1 MVETLIQA
9 DDHLALWTFILVAA
23 TSAIVI
29 EQRFKWA
36 SKVPGAVI
44 ALLIAIA
51 ASNLKIIPTDAP
63 TYDIVWGYIVP
74 LAIPLLLFK
83 TNIQS
88 LIKESW
94 KLLLLFLVSSM
105 ATMIGTV
112 IAFLALRRYIPELD
126 KVSGMI
132 SASYSGGGVNYA
144 AMSAKLEPSESIN
157 AATIVADNM
166 MMAFYFLILIG
177 LAGIPVIRRIWGS
190 PHTDEIEKNPE
201 MQSSRTLSEAYWKPN
216 LISLKDIAIC
226 LASSM
231 LIVLISFKLSAL
243 LKALL
248 GTSNN
253 IIGDLIISLI
263 TDKYLL
269 LTTITFIV
277 ASIFRNSFEKLNGSQ
292 ELGTYCIYLFFV
304 VIGIPASIGL
314 IVTKAP
320 LLFIFVFIIAM
331 VNLAIT
337 MGVGKLFKFNVE
349 EVVLACNANI
359 GGPTTAAALAI
370 SKGWTKLI
378 GPILVIG
385 TVGYVIGNYVGT
397 IIYFIVTQ
405 IGM

>member
-9 DDHLALWTFILVAA
+9 DDHLALWTFVLVAA
-23 TSAIVI
+23 TSAIFI
-29 EQRFKWA
+29 EQRCKWA

-94 KLLLLFLVSSM
+94 KLLLLFLISSM

-126 KVSGMI
+126 KISGMI

-177 LAGIPVIRRIWGS
+177 LAGIPIIRRIWGS
-190 PHTDEIEKNPE
+190 PHTDEIEKDPE

-248 GTSNN
+248 GTSDN

-320 LLFIFVFIIAM
+320 LLFVFVFIIAM

-337 MGVGKLFKFNVE
+337 MGIGKLFKFSVE

-370 SKGWTKLI
+370 SKGWTKLV

>member
-23 TSAIVI
+23 TSAIFI
-29 EQRFKWA
+29 EQRCKWA

-94 KLLLLFLVSSM
+94 KLLLLFLISSM

-126 KVSGMI
+126 KISGMI

-177 LAGIPVIRRIWGS
+177 LAGIPIIRRIWGS
-190 PHTDEIEKNPE
+190 PHTDEIEKDPE

-248 GTSNN
+248 GTSDN

-320 LLFIFVFIIAM
+320 LLFVFVFIIAM

-337 MGVGKLFKFNVE
+337 MGVGKLFKFSVE

-370 SKGWTKLI
+370 SKGWTKLV

>member
-9 DDHLALWTFILVAA
+9 DDHLALWTFVLVAA
-23 TSAIVI
+23 TSAIFI
-29 EQRFKWA
+29 EQRYKWA

-126 KVSGMI
+126 KISGMI

-177 LAGIPVIRRIWGS
+177 LAGIPIIRRIWGS
-190 PHTDEIEKNPE
+190 PHTDEIEKDPE

-248 GTSNN
+248 GTSDN

-320 LLFIFVFIIAM
+320 LLFVFVFIIAM

-337 MGVGKLFKFNVE
+337 MGVGKLFKFSVE

-370 SKGWTKLI
+370 SKGWTKLV

>member
-23 TSAIVI
+23 TSAIFI
-29 EQRFKWA
+29 EQRCKWA

-94 KLLLLFLVSSM
+94 KLLLLFLISSM

-126 KVSGMI
+126 KISGMI

-177 LAGIPVIRRIWGS
+177 LAGIPIIRRIWGS

-248 GTSNN
+248 GTSDN

-320 LLFIFVFIIAM
+320 LLFVFVFIIAM

-337 MGVGKLFKFNVE
+337 MGIGKLFKFSVE

-370 SKGWTKLI
+370 SKGWTKLV

>member
-248 GTSNN
+248 GTSDN

-370 SKGWTKLI
+370 SKGWTKLV

>member
-1 MVETLIQA
+1 METFIQA
-9 DDHLALWTFILVAA
+9 DDHLALWTFVMVAA
-23 TSAIVI
+23 TSAIFI

-36 SKVPGAVI
+36 SKIPGAVI

-51 ASNLKIIPTDAP
+51 ASNLKIIPIDAP

-88 LIKESW
+88 LVKESW
-94 KLLLLFLVSSM
+94 KLLLLFLGSSI
-105 ATMIGTV
+105 ATAIGTV
-112 IAFLALRRYIPELD
+112 IAFTALRSYIPELD

-132 SASYSGGGVNYA
+132 AASYSGGGVNYA
-144 AMSAKLEPSESIN
+144 AMSAKLQPSESIN

-166 MMAFYFLILIG
+166 MMACYFLILIA
-177 LAGIPVIRRIWGS
+177 LAGIPIVRRIWGS
-190 PHTDEIEKNPE
+190 PHTDAIEENPE
-201 MQSSRTLSEAYWKPN
+201 VLNSRTLSEAYWQPN

-231 LIVLISFKLSAL
+231 LIVLISFKLSAF
-243 LKALL
+243 LKVLL
-248 GTSNN
+248 GTSDN
-253 IIGDLIISLI
+253 IVVDLLI
-263 TDKYLL
+263 NLLTDKYLL
-269 LTTITFIV
+269 LTTMTFIIV
-277 ASIFRNSFEKLNGSQ
+277 SIFKAPFEKLNGSQ

-320 LLFIFVFIIAM
+320 LLFVFVFIIAM
-331 VNLAIT
+331 VNLFIT
-337 MGVGKLFKFNVE
+337 MGIGKLFKFNIE
-349 EVVLACNANI
+349 EVILACNANI

-370 SKGWTKLI
+370 SKGWTKLV

-397 IIYFIVTQ
+397 IIYFIVSQ

>member
-1 MVETLIQA
+1 METFIQA
-9 DDHLALWTFILVAA
+9 DDHLALWTFVMVAA
-23 TSAIVI
+23 TSAIFI

-36 SKVPGAVI
+36 SKIPGAVI

-51 ASNLKIIPTDAP
+51 ASNLKIIPIDAP

-88 LIKESW
+88 LVKESW
-94 KLLLLFLVSSM
+94 KLLLLFLGSSI
-105 ATMIGTV
+105 ATAIGTV
-112 IAFLALRRYIPELD
+112 VAFTALRNYIPELD

-132 SASYSGGGVNYA
+132 AASYSGGGVNYA
-144 AMSAKLEPSESIN
+144 AMSAKLQPSESIN

-166 MMAFYFLILIG
+166 MMACYFLILIA
-177 LAGIPVIRRIWGS
+177 LAGIPIVRRIWGS
-190 PHTDEIEKNPE
+190 PHTDAIEENPDALN
-201 MQSSRTLSEAYWKPN
+201 SRTLSEAYWQPN

-231 LIVLISFKLSAL
+231 LIVLISFKLSAF
-243 LKALL
+243 LKVLL
-248 GTSNN
+248 GTSDN
-253 IIGDLIISLI
+253 IVVDLLI
-263 TDKYLL
+263 NLLTDKYLL
-269 LTTITFIV
+269 LTTMTFIIV
-277 ASIFRNSFEKLNGSQ
+277 SIFKAPFEKLNGSQ

-320 LLFIFVFIIAM
+320 LLFVFVFIIAM
-331 VNLAIT
+331 VNLFIT
-337 MGVGKLFKFNVE
+337 MGIGKLFKFNIE
-349 EVVLACNANI
+349 EVILACNANI

-370 SKGWTKLI
+370 SKGWTKLV

>member
-1 MVETLIQA
+1 METLIQA
-9 DDHLALWTFILVAA
+9 DDHLALWTFVMVAA
-23 TSAIVI
+23 TSAIFI
-29 EQRFKWA
+29 EQRYKWA
-36 SKVPGAVI
+36 SKIPGAII
-44 ALLIAIA
+44 ALLIAII
-51 ASNLKIIPTDAP
+51 ASNLKVIPTDAP

-88 LIKESW
+88 LVKESW
-94 KLLLLFLVSSM
+94 KLLLLFLMSSI
-105 ATMIGTV
+105 ATMVGTV
-112 IAFLALRRYIPELD
+112 LAFIALRHYIPELD

-144 AMSAKLEPSESIN
+144 AMSAKLGPSESIN

-166 MMAFYFLILIG
+166 MMAVYFLILIG
-177 LAGIPVIRRIWGS
+177 LAGIPIIRRVWGS
-190 PHTDEIEKNPE
+190 PHTKKKKKNPE
-201 MQSSRTLSEAYWKPN
+201 MLNSRTLSEAYWQPN

-226 LASSM
+226 LAASM
-231 LIVLISFKLSAL
+231 LIVLISFKLSAFL
-243 LKALL
+243 QALL
-248 GTSNN
+248 GTSDNVV
-253 IIGDLIISLI
+253 IGLLISLI

-269 LTTITFIV
+269 LTTITFLIV
-277 ASIFRNSFEKLNGSQ
+277 SIFKNSFEKLNGSQ

-304 VIGIPASIGL
+304 VIGIPASIDL

-320 LLFIFVFIIAM
+320 LLFVFVFIIAM

-337 MGVGKLFKFNVE
+337 MGVGKLFKFSIE
-349 EVVLACNANI
+349 EVLLACNANI

-370 SKGWTKLI
+370 SKGWTNLV

>member
-23 TSAIVI
+23 TSAIFI
-29 EQRFKWA
+29 EQRCKWA

-94 KLLLLFLVSSM
+94 KLLLLFLISSM

-126 KVSGMI
+126 KISGMI

-177 LAGIPVIRRIWGS
+177 LAGIPIIRRIWGS
-190 PHTDEIEKNPE
+190 PHTDEIEKDPE

-248 GTSNN
+248 GTSDN

-320 LLFIFVFIIAM
+320 LLFVFVFIIAM

-337 MGVGKLFKFNVE
+337 MGIGKLFKFSVE

-370 SKGWTKLI
+370 SKGWTKLV

>member
-1 MVETLIQA
+1 METLIQA
-9 DDHLALWTFILVAA
+9 DDHLALWTFVLVAA
-23 TSAIVI
+23 TSAIFI
-29 EQRFKWA
+29 EQRYKWA
-36 SKVPGAVI
+36 SKIPGAVI

-83 TNIQS
+83 TNLQS
-88 LIKESW
+88 LVKESW
-94 KLLLLFLVSSM
+94 KLLLLFLTSSM

-112 IAFLALRRYIPELD
+112 IAFLALRHYIPDLD
-126 KVSGMI
+126 KISGMI

-177 LAGIPVIRRIWGS
+177 LAGIPIVRRIWGS
-190 PHTDEIEKNPE
+190 PHTDEIEKDPA

-231 LIVLISFKLSAL
+231 LIVFISFKLSAL
-243 LKALL
+243 LKAVL
-248 GTSNN
+248 GTSDN
-253 IIGDLIISLI
+253 IVGDLLINLI

-277 ASIFRNSFEKLNGSQ
+277 ASLFKGTFEKLSGSQ

-304 VIGIPASIGL
+304 VIGIPASISL

-320 LLFIFVFIIAM
+320 LLFVFVFIIAM

-337 MGVGKLFKFNVE
+337 MGIGKLFKFNIE

-370 SKGWTKLI
+370 SKGWTKLV

-385 TVGYVIGNYVGT
+385 TVGYVVGNYIGT
-397 IIYFIVTQ
+397 IIYFLVTQ

>member
-1 MVETLIQA
+1 METLIQA
-9 DDHLALWTFILVAA
+9 DDHLALWTFVMVAA
-23 TSAIVI
+23 TSAIFI

-36 SKVPGAVI
+36 SKIPGAVI

-63 TYDIVWGYIVP
+63 TYDAVWGYIVP

-83 TNIQS
+83 TNIQA
-88 LIKESW
+88 LVRESW
-94 KLLLLFLVSSM
+94 KLLLLFLTSSI

-112 IAFLALRRYIPELD
+112 LAFMTLRQYIPELD

-144 AMSAKLEPSESIN
+144 AMSAKLAPSESIN

-166 MMAFYFLILIG
+166 MMACYFLILIG
-177 LAGIPVIRRIWGS
+177 LAGVPLIRRIWGS
-190 PHTDEIEKNPE
+190 PHTDAIEKNPE
-201 MQSSRTLSEAYWKPN
+201 MLKSRTFSEAFWQPN

-226 LASSM
+226 LATSM
-231 LIVLISFKLSAL
+231 LIVLVSFKLSAFL
-243 LKALL
+243 QALL
-248 GTSNN
+248 GTSDNVVM
-253 IIGDLIISLI
+253 GLVISLI

-269 LTTITFIV
+269 LTTITFIIV
-277 ASIFRNSFEKLNGSQ
+277 SIFKGSFEKLSGSQ

-304 VIGIPASIGL
+304 VIGIPASISL

-320 LLFIFVFIIAM
+320 LLFVFVFMIAM
-331 VNLAIT
+331 INLAVT
-337 MGVGKLFKFNVE
+337 MGVGKLFKFSIE

-370 SKGWTKLI
+370 SKGWTNLV

-385 TVGYVIGNYVGT
+385 TVGYVIGNYIGT
-397 IIYFIVTQ
+397 IVYFMVTQ

>member
-1 MVETLIQA
+1 METLIQA
-9 DDHLALWTFILVAA
+9 DDHLALWTFVLVAA
-23 TSAIVI
+23 TSAIFI
-29 EQRFKWA
+29 EQRYKWA
-36 SKVPGAVI
+36 SKIPGAVI
-44 ALLIAIA
+44 ALLIAIT

-88 LIKESW
+88 LVKESW
-94 KLLLLFLVSSM
+94 KLLLLFLTSSM

-112 IAFLALRRYIPELD
+112 IAFLALRHYIPDLD
-126 KVSGMI
+126 KISGMI

-177 LAGIPVIRRIWGS
+177 LAGIPIIRRIWGS
-190 PHTDEIEKNPE
+190 PHTDEIEKDPA

-243 LKALL
+243 LKAVL
-248 GTSNN
+248 GTSDN
-253 IIGDLIISLI
+253 IIGDLLINLI

-277 ASIFRNSFEKLNGSQ
+277 ASLFKGTFEKLSGSQ

-304 VIGIPASIGL
+304 VIGIPASISL

-320 LLFIFVFIIAM
+320 LLFVFVFIIAM

-337 MGVGKLFKFNVE
+337 MGIGKLFKFNIE

-370 SKGWTKLI
+370 SKGWTKLV
-378 GPILVIG
+378 GSILVIG
-385 TVGYVIGNYVGT
+385 TVGYVVGNYIGT
-397 IIYFIVTQ
+397 IIYFLVTQ

>member
-23 TSAIVI
+23 TSAIFI
-29 EQRFKWA
+29 EQRCKWA

-248 GTSNN
+248 GTSDN

-314 IVTKAP
+314 IVTKTP
-320 LLFIFVFIIAM
+320 LLFVFVFIIAM

-337 MGVGKLFKFNVE
+337 MGIGKLFKFNVE

-370 SKGWTKLI
+370 SKGWTKLV

>member
-201 MQSSRTLSEAYWKPN
+201 MQSNRTLSEAYWKPN

-370 SKGWTKLI
+370 SKGWTKLV

>member
-1 MVETLIQA
+1 MMETLIQA
-9 DDHLALWTFILVAA
+9 DDHLALWTFVLVAA
-23 TSAIVI
+23 TSAIFI
-29 EQRFKWA
+29 EQRYKWA
-36 SKVPGAVI
+36 SKIPGAVI

-94 KLLLLFLVSSM
+94 KLLLLFLISSM

-126 KVSGMI
+126 KISGMI

-177 LAGIPVIRRIWGS
+177 LAGIPIIRRIWGS
-190 PHTDEIEKNPE
+190 PHTDEIEKDPE

-231 LIVLISFKLSAL
+231 LIVLISFKLSAV

-248 GTSNN
+248 GTSDN

-320 LLFIFVFIIAM
+320 LLFVFVFIIAM

-337 MGVGKLFKFNVE
+337 MGVGKLFKFSVE

-370 SKGWTKLI
+370 SKGWTKLV